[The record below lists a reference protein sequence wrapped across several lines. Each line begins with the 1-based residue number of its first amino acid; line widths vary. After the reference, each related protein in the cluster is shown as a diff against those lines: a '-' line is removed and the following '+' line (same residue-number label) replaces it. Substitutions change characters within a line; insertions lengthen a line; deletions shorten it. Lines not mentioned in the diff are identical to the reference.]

1 MTDPT
6 FSERHGFSPQP
17 APITIR
23 QDAPRDLRG
32 LVPTFAYQCGFS
44 PSTLRSLVCTVTLL
58 AEDPSQWSES
68 DFEWEVR
75 DKLDRCD
82 WLDVYEVI
90 QQIAAKLKNWDEIFF
105 NEREDRVEYF
115 TSHINRLFNKQG
127 IGWQLIDGRVEVR
140 GEEVF
145 EAVARPTIEALEGAG
160 LATTA
165 NQIHEALKGLSRRPE
180 PNITGAIQHAMA
192 AVECLS
198 RKVTDDKG
206 TLGELIKRHPTLFP
220 RPLDEGLH
228 KLWGY
233 ASNNG
238 RHLLEGCDPSF
249 EEAELVVTVAA
260 AVVNYLRRKLDTAEG
275 GADE

>member
-1 MTDPT
+1 MGY
-6 FSERHGFSPQP
+6 SEYS
-17 APITIR
+17 
-23 QDAPRDLRG
+23 
-32 LVPTFAYQCGFS
+32 
-44 PSTLRSLVCTVTLL
+44 
-58 AEDPSQWSES
+58 WSES
-68 DFEWEVR
+68 DFKVEVR
-75 DKLDRCD
+75 RILDQCD
-82 WLDVYEVI
+82 WLDIYEVI
-90 QQIAAKLKNWDEIFF
+90 EQIAVRLKDRDEIF
-105 NEREDRVEYF
+105 NDGEDRVACF
-115 TSHINRLFNKQG
+115 TSRINRLFTKHG
-127 IGWQLIDGRVEVR
+127 IGWQLIEGRVEVR

-180 PNITGAIQHAMA
+180 PNITGAILHAMN

-238 RHLLEGCDPSF
+238 RHLLEGCDPSY

-260 AVVNYLRRKLDTAEG
+260 AVVSYLKHKLDSADASAE
-275 GADE
+275 D